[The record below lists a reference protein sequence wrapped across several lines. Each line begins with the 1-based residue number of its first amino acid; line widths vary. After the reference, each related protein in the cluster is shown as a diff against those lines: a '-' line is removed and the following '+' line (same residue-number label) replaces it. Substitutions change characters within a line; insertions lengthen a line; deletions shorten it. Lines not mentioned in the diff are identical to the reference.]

1 MTADDTID
9 DWTDPY
15 RDVPPPEF
23 EPMPEE
29 VSYPDD
35 DDVVVPFS
43 AAEREQRREAPTAT
57 AKPKARAAR
66 PRRLTLTT
74 PDAPMVVARELI
86 KALWTDEQGRETLRY
101 WRGGWVKYVGT
112 HWEHRD
118 KDSVRAEVYR
128 TLEHALKRGA
138 AGAEPSP
145 WTPNTRRVNQVLDA
159 LTSAAHIEVDREED
173 RGEYIAL
180 RNGLLHLESRVLMPH
195 TPEWFSFT
203 CLPYDYDPLAGDP
216 IALLT
221 FARSVWGND
230 DESIN
235 LLQEWFGYV
244 VSGSLKHQKLLLLIG
259 AQRAGKGTILKLLV
273 KLVGIRNRA
282 PLTMDALGRQFGLQN
297 AIGKTLGIVGDARQ
311 DGRAPAL
318 LIERL
323 LMISAGDDIEV
334 DRKRIDPWEGQ
345 LAMRLVIASNEVP
358 RLRDGSGALAN
369 RFLILNFEKSM
380 LGKEDKGLDDKLAA
394 EMPAIFNWAL
404 AGLDRLNEQRRFSDP
419 EHGQE
424 ERELLE
430 DLASPIGAFVRDY
443 VQVGEE
449 FSESKDLMFA
459 AWENWCEHSKH
470 ESGSKIGFTKALKSK
485 VPSLRTRS
493 RGKDGERHR
502 PYFGVRLDPDVIG
515 ELGIKVGNGDDSETA
530 VIGEWRDGT
539 PVTAARCTACGEVL
553 GDREHDCPYAQSMF

>member
-23 EPMPEE
+23 EPAPEE
-29 VSYPDD
+29 FDCH
-35 DDVVVPFS
+35 DDVVIPFDRQ
-43 AAEREQRREAPTAT
+43 EREQQREAPA
-57 AKPKARAAR
+57 ASKPKTKAAR

-86 KALWTDEQGRETLRY
+86 EALWTDEQGRETLRY
-101 WRGGWVKYVGT
+101 WRGGWVKYTGDC
-112 HWEHRD
+112 WEHRD

-128 TLEHALKRGA
+128 TLEQALKRGA
-138 AGAEPSP
+138 DGVDPTP
-145 WTPNTRRVNQVLDA
+145 WTPNTKRVNQVMDA
-159 LTSAAHIEVDREED
+159 LTSACHIEVDQEED

-180 RNGLLHLESRVLMPH
+180 RNGLLHLESRVLTPH

-203 CLPYDYDPLAGDP
+203 CLPYDYDLLAAP
-216 IALLT
+216 PAALLAFT
-221 FARSVWGND
+221 QSVWGD
-230 DESIN
+230 DMESIN
-235 LLQEWFGYV
+235 LLQEWFGHI

-273 KLVGIRNRA
+273 KLVGKRNRA

-380 LGKEDKGLDDKLAA
+380 LGKEDKDLDDKLAA
-394 EMPAIFNWAL
+394 EMSAIFNWAL

-419 EHGQE
+419 EAGQE

-443 VQVGEE
+443 VQVAAEY
-449 FSESKDLMFA
+449 SENKDLMFH
-459 AWENWCEHSKH
+459 AWEKWCEHFKH
-470 ESGSKIGFTKALKSK
+470 EAGSKIGFTKALKSK

-502 PYFGVRLDPDVIG
+502 PYFGVRLDPDVIH
-515 ELGIKVGNGDDSETA
+515 ELGVNIGNGEDSATA
-530 VIGEWRDGT
+530 VIGQWSDGT

-553 GDREHDCPYAQSMF
+553 GDREHDCPYAVPMF